1 MFASKRS
8 LNNLKCSAGRGEF
21 LFRISRGVLMATR
34 LYSARRSVEVG
45 WLISQERKK
54 KKKKRRSTHAVEMND
69 LLNEVAVEKGQIT
82 QVAKYQ

>member
-8 LNNLKCSAGRGEF
+8 LNNLKCSAGKGEF

-54 KKKKRRSTHAVEMND
+54 KERRSAHAVEMND

>member
-54 KKKKRRSTHAVEMND
+54 KKRRSTHAVEMND